1 MRQTTAVANEMILFP
16 SMVNYTTPNASEDYK
31 VFDTQVSTIMIS
43 LIGFMK
49 SKRQQID
56 VRSN

>member
-1 MRQTTAVANEMILFP
+1 MKEIILFP
-16 SMVNYTTPNASEDYK
+16 FTVNYTTPNASEDYK

-49 SKRQQID
+49 SKRKQIG
-56 VRSN
+56 VR